1 MNQKMMIY
9 IILSTILLYLYY
21 RKRDLSI
28 LMAFIVLVSSTLI
41 FGNDVREGAKSGSG
55 GRGGGCKDMGF
66 TAPKVVKNDNGDIG
80 ESLEKEMKN
89 IKTVADNYWPYDE
102 RGESKDEKENES
114 MKEFI
119 GIYFK
124 EVKENKLSDE
134 DSKNA
139 EAFMALCKDLYN
151 KVNNSDKSK
160 RENLKLKTSDIP
172 KGYLKTFVSGGNAL
186 VKVLENVGTKLENAG
201 AKKLNKYLICL
212 CKHWNAIFNL
222 IDGMAGK
229 KD

>member
-9 IILSTILLYLYY
+9 IILSAILLYLYY
-21 RKRDLSI
+21 RNRDLSI
-28 LMAFIVLVSSTLI
+28 LMAFIVLVASTLI
-41 FGNDVREGAKSGSG
+41 FEKDTREGMSGNNKCEE
-55 GRGGGCKDMGF
+55 RGF
-66 TAPKVVKNDNGDIG
+66 TAPKVVKKDDGNIG
-80 ESLEKEMKN
+80 ESLEKEMKK
-89 IKTVADNYWPYDE
+89 IKTVADKHWPYDE
-102 RGESKDEKENES
+102 KGESTNKAENES

-124 EVKENKLSDE
+124 EVKENKLSED

-151 KVNNSDKSK
+151 KVNNPDESK
-160 RENLKLKTSDIP
+160 RDKLKLRTSDIP

-186 VKVLENVGTKLENAG
+186 VKVLENVGKSTELTNTG

-222 IDGMAGK
+222 IDGMAVGK
-229 KD
+229 S